1 LNNAA
6 YSERLPVRPIRS
18 GGNPIKTLEILME
31 YNVKS
36 SAVTTLKT
44 ACLVVG
50 VYQDGELALAA
61 THLDKATRGRL
72 KRRLGSHFDGKTAN
86 TRLSGEITGLR
97 AEHILFVGLGHRSR
111 CDALTVR
118 KAAAAAIKALLNL
131 GVSEAASLLAELP
144 MKNTDNER
152 QARTLLEA
160 SEHALYRFDRMKSKP
175 AKKLRLKRLTLL
187 VASRSAANAARR
199 GLAIGTGI
207 ARGVA
212 CARDLGNLP
221 SNVCTPSYLAR
232 EARKLA
238 RKYPVLKVRVLG
250 EAEMKRLGMGALLG
264 VARGSHQPPRLI
276 IFEYNGGR
284 RGEQPIALVGKGVTF
299 DAGGIS
305 LKPAARMDEMK
316 FDMCGAAGVF
326 GTLVAACE
334 LELPINLVGLTPA
347 VENLPG
353 GNATKPGDILTSL
366 SGQTIEV
373 VNTDAEGRL
382 ILGDALTY
390 VARFK
395 PRTVVDMATLTG
407 ACVVALGPHA
417 SGLMSHDDKLAAGLL
432 GAGERAG
439 DRAWRLP
446 LWEDYQPELKSNF
459 ADFSNLGGRE
469 GGAITAGCFL
479 SRFTQGL
486 HWAHLD
492 IAGSAWLAGADKG
505 ATGRPVPLLVEWL
518 LEQSGQS

>member
-1 LNNAA
+1 
-6 YSERLPVRPIRS
+6 
-18 GGNPIKTLEILME
+18 ME
-31 YNVKS
+31 YSVKS
-36 SAVTTLKT
+36 SAATALKT

-50 VYQDGELALAA
+50 VYQDGEFEPAIS
-61 THLDKATRGRL
+61 HLDKTAQGEL
-72 KRRLGSHFDGKTAN
+72 KRRLGSHFDGETAS
-86 TRLSGEITGLR
+86 TRLSGGIPDLR
-97 AEHILFVGLGHRSR
+97 IERILFVGLGHRSQ
-111 CDALTVR
+111 CNTLTVR
-118 KAAAAAIKALLNL
+118 KAATAAIKALLNM
-131 GVSEAASLLAELP
+131 GVGEAVSLLAELP
-144 MKNTDNER
+144 VKDADSER
-152 QARTLLEA
+152 LARAVLEA
-160 SEHALYRFDRMKSKP
+160 SEQALYRFDRMKSKP
-175 AKKLRLKRLTLL
+175 GKKPRLKRLTLL
-187 VASRSAANAARR
+187 VASRSAVNAAKR
-199 GLAIGTGI
+199 GLATGTGI
-207 ARGVA
+207 ARGVT

-221 SNVCTPSYLAR
+221 SNVCTPSYLAG

-238 RKYPVLKVRVLG
+238 RKYPALKVQVLG

-276 IFEYNGGR
+276 IFEYSGGR

-305 LKPAARMDEMK
+305 LKSAARMDEMK

-334 LELPINLVGLTPA
+334 LKLPINLVGLTPA

-373 VNTDAEGRL
+373 INTDAEGRL
-382 ILGDALTY
+382 VLGDALTY

-395 PRTVVDMATLTG
+395 PRTVVDIATLTG

-417 SGLMSHDDKLAAGLL
+417 SGLMSHDDKLAASLL
-432 GAGERAG
+432 SAGERAG

-459 ADFSNLGGRE
+459 ADFANLGGRE

-479 SRFTQGL
+479 SRFTKDL

-492 IAGSAWLAGADKG
+492 IAGSAWLTGADKG